1 MAGNTA
7 QSLRRPETFQRPD
20 VRLGFCVGMI
30 FTSCILAAPAQAQQT
45 YPTRPIRFI
54 LPYATGGGTDI
65 AARLF
70 GQKLSEALGQ
80 QVVVDNRPGA
90 GGIIGF
96 DLAAKAAPD
105 GHTLIMAAV
114 NFTVLPSLHKKLP
127 YDTIRD
133 FAPVSMLTAYP
144 HLLVVHQSLAA
155 TSVKELLALAKAKPG
170 QINYA
175 SGGIGSVAHVAA
187 ELFTSMSNV
196 NLVHVGYKGTGP
208 ALVGLLVGE
217 AVVAFYSASA
227 TSQHIKAGRLRA
239 LAVTSGKRSP
249 SLPDLPT
256 IAEAGVPG
264 YEAINWAGTLVPS
277 GTPKPIIGRLHSE
290 LARMLQFPDVRKQ
303 LATLDF
309 ESVGNTPA
317 EFDAIIRKEV
327 MKWGKVVKVADQN

>member
-1 MAGNTA
+1 MRFICFGVA
-7 QSLRRPETFQRPD
+7 
-20 VRLGFCVGMI
+20 
-30 FTSCILAAPAQAQQT
+30 LATCTLAVTAQAQQA
-45 YPTRPIRFI
+45 YPNRPIRFI

-105 GHTLIMAAV
+105 GHTLIMAAI

-127 YDTIRD
+127 YDTVKD
-133 FAPVSMLTAYP
+133 FAPVSLLTAYP
-144 HLLVVHQSLAA
+144 HLLVVHPSLAA
-155 TSVKELLALAKAKPG
+155 TSVKDLLALAKTKPG

-187 ELFTSMSNV
+187 ELFKSLSGA
-196 NLVHVGYKGTGP
+196 NLVHVNYKGTGP

-217 AVVAFYSASA
+217 AAVAFYSASA

-239 LAVTSGKRSP
+239 LAVTGGKRSP

-264 YEAINWAGTLVPS
+264 YEAINWAGVLAPA
-277 GTPKPIIGRLHSE
+277 GTSKPIITKLHGE
-290 LARMLQFPDVRKQ
+290 FTRMLQFPDVKKQ
-303 LATLDF
+303 LVVLDF
-309 ESVGNTPA
+309 DSVGNTPE
-317 EFDAIIRKEV
+317 EFGAIVSKEV
-327 MKWGKVVKVADQN
+327 IKWGKVVKAPQS